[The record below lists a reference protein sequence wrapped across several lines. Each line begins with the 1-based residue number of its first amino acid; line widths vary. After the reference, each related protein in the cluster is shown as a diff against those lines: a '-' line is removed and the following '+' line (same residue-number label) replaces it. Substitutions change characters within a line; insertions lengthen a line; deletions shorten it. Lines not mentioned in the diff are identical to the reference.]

1 MKAKVE
7 IEFKEISVEKA
18 QKTLL
23 DILYAL
29 KAIGMIEEG
38 KFEIHTAEGIVTE
51 KCILKE
57 DRIVA

>member
-7 IEFKEISVEKA
+7 IDFKEISVEKA

-23 DILYAL
+23 DFIYAL

-38 KFEIHTAEGIVTE
+38 KFEIYTSEGIVTE

>member
-1 MKAKVE
+1 MKAKLE
-7 IEFKEISVEKA
+7 LEFKDIPLEKI

-29 KAIGMIEEG
+29 KAIGMIEDG
-38 KFEIHTAEGIVTE
+38 KFEIHTAEGVVTE

-57 DRIVA
+57 DRVVA

>member
-23 DILYAL
+23 DFIHAL

-38 KFEIHTAEGIVTE
+38 KFEIHTSEGIITE

-57 DRIVA
+57 DRVIA

>member
-7 IEFKEISVEKA
+7 IDFKEISVEKA

-23 DILYAL
+23 DFIYAL

-38 KFEIHTAEGIVTE
+38 KFEIHTSEGIVTE

>member
-1 MKAKVE
+1 MKAKIE

-18 QKTLL
+18 HKTLL
-23 DILYAL
+23 DIIYTL

-38 KFEIHTAEGIVTE
+38 KFEIHTSNGIVTE

>member
-1 MKAKVE
+1 MKAKLE
-7 IEFKEISVEKA
+7 LEFKDIPLEKI

-23 DILYAL
+23 DILDAL

-38 KFEIHTAEGIVTE
+38 KFEIHTSKGVITE

-57 DRIVA
+57 DRVVA